1 MDNDFL
7 NKPKPGEL
15 NKVLVEETLER
26 CDYIFRLAIDDSIRK
41 KNMTVSELN
50 YLIHIHM
57 ENLIRHYDLE
67 YSDFKKY
74 ISIWETLMREKENE
88 RKAFWD

>member
-7 NKPKPGEL
+7 NKPTPGEL
-15 NKVLVEETLER
+15 NKELVEKTLEQA
-26 CDYIFRLAIDDSIRK
+26 DHIFMLLINESISK
-41 KNMTVSELN
+41 KNMTVSDLN

-57 ENLIRHYDLE
+57 ENLIRNYDLE

-74 ISIWETLMREKENE
+74 ISIWEVLMREKEKE
-88 RKAFWD
+88 RKELWD

>member
-7 NKPKPGEL
+7 NKPKAGEL
-15 NKVLVEETLER
+15 NKELVEDTLETADR
-26 CDYIFRLAIDDSIRK
+26 VFKLIIDDSIRK
-41 KNMTVSELN
+41 KNMTVSDLN

-57 ENLIRHYDLE
+57 ENLIRNYDLE

-74 ISIWETLMREKENE
+74 ISIWETLMREKEKE
-88 RKAFWD
+88 RKELWD